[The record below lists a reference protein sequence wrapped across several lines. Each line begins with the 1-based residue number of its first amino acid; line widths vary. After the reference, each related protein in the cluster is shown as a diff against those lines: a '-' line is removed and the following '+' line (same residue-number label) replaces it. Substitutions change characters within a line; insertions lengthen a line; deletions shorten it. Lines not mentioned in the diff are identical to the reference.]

1 MMSRPGSDPYAV
13 LGVTPQVSD
22 DELRRAYRTLI
33 KRHHPDHNGGSPA
46 STVRFAQIQDA
57 YARVAQAR
65 RRAGASGQALSAAD
79 EDPAIE
85 QRIADLE
92 RELAAAKA
100 AERKARAAN
109 PTREAAASSGPP
121 RRPTPAELGHY
132 ETDDSLTRIIDDA
145 AEGLGERLK
154 DARRSK
160 LSRRLTDLFG
170 GSAGDD
176 G

>member
-65 RRAGASGQALSAAD
+65 RRLWTG
-79 EDPAIE
+79 
-85 QRIADLE
+85 
-92 RELAAAKA
+92 
-100 AERKARAAN
+100 AER
-109 PTREAAASSGPP
+109 
-121 RRPTPAELGHY
+121 RR
-132 ETDDSLTRIIDDA
+132 
-145 AEGLGERLK
+145 
-154 DARRSK
+154 
-160 LSRRLTDLFG
+160 
-170 GSAGDD
+170 
-176 G
+176 